1 MIIIKYS
8 VMEFS
13 EVLKKV
19 VFVFG
24 LEVGDGSEVARVRDF
39 FFFFIIF
46 SGIRSFSPLENLAR
60 N

>member
-39 FFFFIIF
+39 FFF
-46 SGIRSFSPLENLAR
+46 S
-60 N
+60 

>member
-1 MIIIKYS
+1 MIIVKYS

-24 LEVGDGSEVARVRDF
+24 LEVGDGREVAWARDF
-39 FFFFIIF
+39 FF
-46 SGIRSFSPLENLAR
+46 S
-60 N
+60 

>member
-1 MIIIKYS
+1 MIIVKYS

-24 LEVGDGSEVARVRDF
+24 LEVGDGMEVAWARDF
-39 FFFFIIF
+39 FFFHNLFRNKVFF
-46 SGIRSFSPLENLAR
+46 SSLRKT
-60 N
+60 

>member
-39 FFFFIIF
+39 FFFFHNLFRNKVLF
-46 SGIRSFSPLENLAR
+46 SSGKLS
-60 N
+60 